1 MIVSQLLIVEATSA
15 FNRRRRDADIA
26 LADYRRMIDAF
37 RDDCLTAY
45 QVLPINETIVD
56 LACELLERHPL
67 RASDAIH
74 LATALTSNRLL
85 LDSGLAALTF
95 LCADARLLNAA
106 IAEGLG
112 VDNPNLHP

>member
-1 MIVSQLLIVEATSA
+1 
-15 FNRRRRDADIA
+15 
-26 LADYRRMIDAF
+26 MIDAF

-45 QVLPINETIVD
+45 QVLPTNETIVD
-56 LACELLERHPL
+56 LACELLERHPF

-95 LCADARLLNAA
+95 LCDDARLLKAA